1 MWDVAVIGAGL
12 SGIICARQL
21 ADAGQRVCILDK
33 SRGLGG
39 RMATRRVQPTN
50 GPASQST
57 TEPERRVDHGL
68 RYWQPQTK
76 GLKALTDELLAAG
89 VLKKWAVSA
98 YEILER
104 EVITPLRQ
112 TGVQTETQ
120 TGQSADPVLTEAVYV
135 ATAGMSAIAKHLTQG
150 FTFGENLFTEHRATN
165 LSYWDDHWRI
175 DCDDQES
182 ILARRCAIAIPAPQ
196 AADLLQTYLANTDN
210 AQSQHSEAQH
220 NSEMTA
226 AIEKIKAVS
235 YHPCLTVLAGYS
247 EDKSQDMG
255 ELDPNGWM
263 VTDKIGTSTDWVG
276 LDSSKRDSLSNMAN
290 GQGQTAEAQGGKKG
304 PIIVIHSKPAFA
316 HQYIDAGDLQP
327 AASVLLRASARKFR
341 EWIAQ
346 PSWFQTHRW
355 RYARVSKAHP
365 ESAVLINPSIV
376 CGGDWCSSTPEGT
389 SPPDSALTDIDQ
401 AYLSG
406 IAMAKAIHPQ

>member
-1 MWDVAVIGAGL
+1 
-12 SGIICARQL
+12 
-21 ADAGQRVCILDK
+21 
-33 SRGLGG
+33 
-39 RMATRRVQPTN
+39 
-50 GPASQST
+50 
-57 TEPERRVDHGL
+57 
-68 RYWQPQTK
+68 
-76 GLKALTDELLAAG
+76 
-89 VLKKWAVSA
+89 
-98 YEILER
+98 
-104 EVITPLRQ
+104 
-112 TGVQTETQ
+112 
-120 TGQSADPVLTEAVYV
+120 
-135 ATAGMSAIAKHLTQG
+135 
-150 FTFGENLFTEHRATN
+150 
-165 LSYWDDHWRI
+165 
-175 DCDDQES
+175 
-182 ILARRCAIAIPAPQ
+182 
-196 AADLLQTYLANTDN
+196 
-210 AQSQHSEAQH
+210 
-220 NSEMTA
+220 MTA
-226 AIEKIKAVS
+226 AIEKIRAVS

-276 LDSSKRDSLSNMAN
+276 LDSSKRGSLSDSLTN
-290 GQGQTAEAQGGKKG
+290 GQGQTAEAREGKKG

-341 EWIAQ
+341 GWIAQ

-389 SPPDSALTDIDQ
+389 SPQDSARQESAPQDSALTDIDQ

-406 IAMAKAIHPQ
+406 IAMAQAIHPQ